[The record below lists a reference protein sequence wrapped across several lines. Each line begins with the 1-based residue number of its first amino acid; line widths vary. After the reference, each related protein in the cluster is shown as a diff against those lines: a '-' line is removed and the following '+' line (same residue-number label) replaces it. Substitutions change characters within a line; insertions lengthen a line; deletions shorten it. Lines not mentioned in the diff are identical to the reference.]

1 MQITQQTK
9 GVSKM
14 SERIVKCIKLGADLP
29 GLEAP
34 PLPNELGRR
43 IFENVSKQAWGEFL
57 ENFKM
62 VINEYR
68 LDLTSPMA
76 DQIFE
81 QKAEEYFFSEN
92 YRMPEGYIPEN

>member
-1 MQITQQTK
+1 
-9 GVSKM
+9 M

-29 GLEAP
+29 GLESP
-34 PLPNELGRR
+34 PLPNELGQR
-43 IFENVSKQAWGEFL
+43 IFENVSKQAWAEFL

-92 YRMPEGYIPEN
+92 YRMPDGYIPES

>member
-1 MQITQQTK
+1 
-9 GVSKM
+9 M

-29 GLEAP
+29 GLESP
-34 PLPNELGRR
+34 PLPNELGQR
-43 IFENVSKQAWGEFL
+43 IFENVSKQAWAEFL

-76 DQIFE
+76 DQVFE

-92 YRMPEGYIPEN
+92 YRMPDGYVPES